1 MSLPSSSRR
10 HWQSARAPA
19 LASVS
24 GWSGPSAVSVI
35 ASARSKSGSAFSPD
49 GLRIVTGSRDKT
61 ARAWDAAT
69 GQRLVVLRGH
79 ERSKLGLP
87 EIFSH
92 RGYVW
97 FAAFS
102 PNGLR
107 IVTGS
112 EHKTARVW
120 DAATGKELVVLGGH
134 EGFVMSAA
142 FSPDGLSIVT
152 ASYDKTA
159 RIWDAASGRQIAVL
173 RGHEDTVSSVAFS
186 PDGSRV
192 ATVRGIRRRGS
203 GMSISRQWRPRG

>member
-1 MSLPSSSRR
+1 MVGAERCLGDR
-10 HWQSARAPA
+10 QCA
-19 LASVS
+19 LEE
-24 GWSGPSAVSVI
+24 
-35 ASARSKSGSAFSPD
+35 R
-49 GLRIVTGSRDKT
+49 
-61 ARAWDAAT
+61 
-69 GQRLVVLRGH
+69 QRLQPRWFAHCYGIAGQDRAGLGRSYRPAARRVARH

-87 EIFSH
+87 EILSH

-142 FSPDGLSIVT
+142 LSPDGLSIVT
-152 ASYDKTA
+152 GLWDRTA
-159 RIWDAASGRQIAVL
+159 RVWDAATGKELVVL
-173 RGHEDTVSSVAFS
+173 RGHEG
-186 PDGSRV
+186 P
-192 ATVRGIRRRGS
+192 
-203 GMSISRQWRPRG
+203 